1 MINKL
6 KIEIDKMCSRYKI
19 LFLENNDVADK
30 LKELEDELLFMLSS
44 CLKYKTGRIE
54 IKGEVNI
61 DNKNFDVEYNDYTA
75 KGRQGWHSFFV
86 TRDPGLRH
94 CSSHNHSDFDLFSND
109 TLFMNGD
116 VYSMADDDKKVYL
129 SREVHFNRLVDLSKE
144 TKYCKINKECL
155 VEFRFWLRKTMQFKN
170 EMLKYYNCSYSYSPS
185 AGNYA
190 PRMILSNVI
199 NELNVELKFES
210 LGKIENYL
218 KVIALEKE
226 NTIKKCNHY
235 LHCMKKINKNF
246 RIILKLKEK

>member
-1 MINKL
+1 MVNKL

-19 LFLENNDVADK
+19 LFVENDNVSDK

-54 IKGEVNI
+54 IKGEVDI
-61 DNKNFDVEYNDYTA
+61 DDENFDTEYNDYTS
-75 KGRQGWHSFFV
+75 KKRQGWHSFFV

-94 CSSHNHSDFDLFSND
+94 CGSHDRSDFDLFSNN

-116 VYSMADDDKKVYL
+116 IYSITDDDNKVYL

-144 TKYCKINKECL
+144 IKYCKINKECL
-155 VEFRFWLRKTMQFKN
+155 IEFRFWLRKTMQFKN
-170 EMLKYYNCSYSYSPS
+170 EMLKYYDCSYRYSTV
-185 AGNYA
+185 GCYA

-210 LGKIENYL
+210 LGKIENCL